1 MNADYYYGLQKF
13 YFDKI
18 ISSII
23 KIGNLNNDSK
33 AILDF
38 GCGTKE
44 LQKKLKKE
52 ILNYDANKKYSDHDD
67 FINLKFDIVVFN
79 HVLMYMDETEIKST
93 LDVIKKINKNCKIII
108 GVGKSTIVNKL
119 ASWMTLS
126 FEAHK
131 GEKTTSSQQ
140 LKIVFNHTK
149 QIKSK
154 KNIFYMTDVF
164 LLEFK

>member
-23 KIGNLNNDSK
+23 KIGNLNDSK

-108 GVGKSTIVNKL
+108 GVGKSTIVN
-119 ASWMTLS
+119 
-126 FEAHK
+126 
-131 GEKTTSSQQ
+131 
-140 LKIVFNHTK
+140 
-149 QIKSK
+149 
-154 KNIFYMTDVF
+154 IFYMTDVF